1 MISLL
6 TSIAPVALG
15 FFAKLFAMK
24 QHANAEQ
31 QKLMIQ
37 AMQAQ
42 NASINMARDMASKES
57 PFAAMNRRII
67 ILVILGLLVAI
78 QFAPLAGL
86 DTVIPTVTEGFSF
99 LGIQFTP
106 DTVTYEVVSGMVKN
120 AELYS
125 FAEMIISFFFGAAL
139 ARPK

>member
-6 TSIAPVALG
+6 TSVAPIALG

-24 QHANAEQ
+24 QHANQEQ

-37 AMQAQ
+37 AMSAQ
-42 NASINMARDMASKES
+42 NQSINMARDFAVKETKFS
-57 PFAAMNRRII
+57 AMNRRIL
-67 ILVILGLLVAI
+67 ILSVLACLLVI

-86 DTVIPTVTEGFSF
+86 DTVMPTVKEGFSF
-99 LGIQFTP
+99 LGLKLTP

-120 AELYS
+120 PEIYS
-125 FAEMIISFFFGAAL
+125 FAELILSFFFGSAL
-139 ARPK
+139 CRK